1 MTAFTVTPLTPNFGA
16 EVGDIDLS
24 RTPTSDTMQ
33 HLERALLKWKVLFF
47 RNQDIDIEDQKRLA
61 ACRTSPR
68 QRRSPTGW

>member
-1 MTAFTVTPLTPNFGA
+1 MTAFTVTPLTPNFGG

-24 RTPTSDTMQ
+24 RTLTSDTMR

-47 RNQDIDIEDQKRLA
+47 RDQDIDIEDQKRLA